1 MDIQSTLQAIQ
12 DTPWATAI
20 GESDI
25 AFPILESVHV
35 IGIALVLGTIAI
47 VDLRLLGYAA
57 HRRSVHRLIRELLP
71 FTWAAFAVCVVTGLL
86 MFASNAITYA
96 DNRYLWLKLG
106 TLVLAGLN
114 MAVFHLGAYR
124 QIEVWDTHSSDT
136 HSSTPIPARVAG
148 LASMGLWVLV
158 IFFGRW
164 IGFS

>member
-12 DTPWATAI
+12 ATPWATAI
-20 GESDI
+20 GESDV

-47 VDLRLLGYAA
+47 VDLRLLGHAA

-71 FTWAAFAVCVVTGLL
+71 FTWVAFVVCVVTGLL
-86 MFASNAITYA
+86 MFASNAVTYA
-96 DNRYLWLKLG
+96 ENRYLWLKLG
-106 TLVLAGLN
+106 TLGLAGLN

-124 QIEVWDTHSSDT
+124 QIEVWDTHPSPPTS
-136 HSSTPIPARVAG
+136 ARVAG
-148 LASMGLWVLV
+148 MASMVLWVLV

-164 IGFS
+164 IGFA